1 MKDILTVLQNFI
13 LADDRRLK
21 HFLSD
26 KGISCT
32 AKVLGN
38 IEWVVNYKRNDDNY
52 PIVKQKYDELLPY
65 WREHRILEDENFTWA
80 KSTLELLKQVNTPY
94 VFYLIE
100 DRMFYQTNEEE
111 FTEVMQNVQ
120 DNDIGFFM
128 IGKIPKYGLVK
139 HPLVARQFGI
149 PPYEYE
155 DKHIYFYES
164 KNAPHYPVSNDA
176 IYRVDVLK
184 KSLERILHTTD
195 KIPRVLEYGG
205 ANWYRKEWPDM
216 KQGVPKN
223 HIITSDDDLGHELGG

>member
-1 MKDILTVLQNFI
+1 MKEILTVLQNFI
-13 LADDRRLK
+13 LADDVRVK

-52 PIVKQKYDELLPY
+52 LIAKEKYDELLPY
-65 WREHRILEDENFTWA
+65 WREHRIIEDDNFTWA
-80 KSTLELLKQVNTPY
+80 KSTLELLEQVKTPY

-100 DRMFYQTNEEE
+100 DRMFYQTTEEE
-111 FTEVMQNVQ
+111 FTKVMQDVH
-120 DNDIGFFM
+120 DNDIGFFL

-139 HPLVARQFGI
+139 HPLACQDVGV

-155 DKHIYFYES
+155 TDNIYFYEG
-164 KNAPHYPVSNDA
+164 KNAPPYPISNDA

-184 KSLERILHTTD
+184 KSLERIINTHE

-205 ANWYRKEWPDM
+205 PNWYRRDWPEM
-216 KQGVPKN
+216 KHAVPKN
-223 HIITSDDDLGHELGG
+223 HIITSDDDSDHELGK